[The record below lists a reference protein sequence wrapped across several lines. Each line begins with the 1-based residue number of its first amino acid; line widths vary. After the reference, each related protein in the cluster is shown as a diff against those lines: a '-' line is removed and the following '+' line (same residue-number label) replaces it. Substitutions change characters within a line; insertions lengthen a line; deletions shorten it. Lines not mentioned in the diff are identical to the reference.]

1 MRLLGSTSLS
11 AHDGRVWFGR
21 TVTLGWLRQD
31 DWCGRRKFIDMDTY
45 RDGGVAR
52 NVGAAGRAT
61 LGVRWC
67 GDVTATER
75 R

>member
-11 AHDGRVWFGR
+11 AHDGWMWFGG
-21 TVTLGWLRQD
+21 TITLDWLQLDTRHA
-31 DWCGRRKFIDMDTY
+31 RRKFIDMNTH

-52 NVGAAGRAT
+52 DVEATGQAT

-67 GDVTATER
+67 GDVAATER

>member
-1 MRLLGSTSLS
+1 MRLLGGASLG
-11 AHDGRVWFGR
+11 AHHGRVRFGR
-21 TVTLGWLRQD
+21 TVTLGWLQLDTRHA
-31 DWCGRRKFIDMDTY
+31 RRKFIDMNTH

-52 NVGAAGRAT
+52 DVEATGQAT

-67 GDVTATER
+67 GNMAATER

>member
-11 AHDGRVWFGR
+11 THDGRVRFGR
-21 TVTLGWLRQD
+21 TVALGWLRRD

-52 NVGAAGRAT
+52 DVGAAGQAT

-67 GDVTATER
+67 GDVAATER
-75 R
+75 C